1 MEVDVEVFVMLTMII
16 VLRARVLQGAT
27 CETHLNL
34 NLAKPAETGTR
45 YKQRFTRV
53 IIRHIQAQTRIQIHS
68 RKYIQSTRYDP
79 ANTEP
84 KTKLCS
90 RLKCGMK

>member
-1 MEVDVEVFVMLTMII
+1 MLTMII

-45 YKQRFTRV
+45 YKQRLHV
-53 IIRHIQAQTRIQIHS
+53 LSSDKQKHEY
-68 RKYIQSTRYDP
+68 KYIAESTFKVHVMIQQIQ
-79 ANTEP
+79 N
-84 KTKLCS
+84 
-90 RLKCGMK
+90 LKQNCALVLNVI

>member
-1 MEVDVEVFVMLTMII
+1 MII

-45 YKQRFTRV
+45 YKQRLHV
-53 IIRHIQAQTRIQIHS
+53 LS
-68 RKYIQSTRYDP
+68 SDKYKYIAESTFKVHVMIQQIQ
-79 ANTEP
+79 N
-84 KTKLCS
+84 
-90 RLKCGMK
+90 LKQNCALAQNMI

>member
-45 YKQRFTRV
+45 YKQGNYSLRRPPKRIIPQAV
-53 IIRHIQAQTRIQIHS
+53 IRH
-68 RKYIQSTRYDP
+68 
-79 ANTEP
+79 
-84 KTKLCS
+84 
-90 RLKCGMK
+90 

>member
-1 MEVDVEVFVMLTMII
+1 MENDVEVFVMFIMII

-34 NLAKPAETGTR
+34 NLAKLAETGTR
-45 YKQRFTRV
+45 YKQRLHV
-53 IIRHIQAQTRIQIHS
+53 LSSDKYKHS

-79 ANTEP
+79 TNTEP

-90 RLKCGMK
+90 RPKCDMK